1 MKATIVDL
9 RYKTK
14 EILQA
19 LKRKEIVQIQYH
31 GKDAGTIYPP
41 SSQPEPVEKHPL
53 FGFRKDETESV
64 EQKLAR
70 LRQPRY

>member
-19 LKRKEIVQIQYH
+19 LRRKEVVHIQYH

-41 SSQPEPVEKHPL
+41 ASQPQAVEKHPL
-53 FGFRKDETESV
+53 FGLRKDESESV
-64 EQKLAR
+64 EQKLAN
-70 LRQPRY
+70 LRKSRY